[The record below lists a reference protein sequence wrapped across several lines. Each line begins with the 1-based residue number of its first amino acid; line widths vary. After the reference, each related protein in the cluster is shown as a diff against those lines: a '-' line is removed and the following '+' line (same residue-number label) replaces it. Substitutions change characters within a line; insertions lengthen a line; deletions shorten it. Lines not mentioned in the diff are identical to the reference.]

1 MASEIVP
8 FIDKDQLATM
18 REFVD
23 YLKTNSALPANEN
36 AGQVMMKLQAAKDM
50 GLTPTQALTGIA
62 FVNGKLAVFGAA
74 AASLM
79 VKHGYNLAWGKC
91 SATTATLKVSK
102 EGRGEHSE
110 TFTIDDAKKAGLAG
124 KAGPWTLY
132 TRDML
137 RWKALARAR
146 NFFCPEVGGGL
157 PIKEDYQETEK
168 ELLHAES
175 GKIEEAQDN
184 AKAAIE
190 DAKKR
195 RKAAKAIAHEATF
208 EPEAKAFE
216 DEAAPA
222 VGVNMAA
229 EVESEVA
236 TVTEIWAAWLD
247 ERLPKNVLENR
258 RANELEL
265 FRFLNA
271 TLGTQVRDMGA
282 LSAEDKAKSL
292 AAIHERNDGM
302 LTEKP
307 ETLLASQAQ
316 VSALAKAMGGETWF
330 KKAMRRKFGHDN
342 AYALTA
348 EQADALKADLHPSGV
363 QAVEK
368 TLAEVAEK
376 EKAQGD
382 AAKGSTVD
390 RIRAAWA
397 EPSLHASA
405 LAIRTLATLE
415 SALKAKVRP
424 DATLDNLTPT
434 EAETFLSLVLERN
447 ATAPKA

>member
-23 YLKTNSALPANEN
+23 YLKTNAALPANEN

-79 VKHGYNLAWGKC
+79 VKHGYNLAWGEC
-91 SATTATLKVSK
+91 TALTATLKVSK

-124 KAGPWTLY
+124 KAGPWSLY

-168 ELLHAES
+168 ELLQAAPE
-175 GKIEEAQDN
+175 KIEEAQDN

-195 RKAAKAIAHEATF
+195 RKAAKDEETVTVQ
-208 EPEAKAFE
+208 PEAQPFE
-216 DEAAPA
+216 DE
-222 VGVNMAA
+222 
-229 EVESEVA
+229 
-236 TVTEIWAAWLD
+236 
-247 ERLPKNVLENR
+247 K
-258 RANELEL
+258 
-265 FRFLNA
+265 
-271 TLGTQVRDMGA
+271 
-282 LSAEDKAKSL
+282 
-292 AAIHERNDGM
+292 
-302 LTEKP
+302 
-307 ETLLASQAQ
+307 ETLLASKAQ
-316 VSALAKAMGGETWF
+316 IAALTKEMGGDTWF

-342 AYALTA
+342 SYALTA
-348 EQADALKADLHPSGV
+348 EQANALKADLHPSGV

-397 EPSLHASA
+397 DPSLHASA
-405 LAIRTLATLE
+405 LAIRTPDTLE
-415 SALKAKVRP
+415 RVIQAKVRK